1 METVRILIVE
11 DDPDIRS
18 YLKKGL
24 SQVGHTSDAYESAEE
39 ALSALATT
47 HYDVAVVDLILPGAD
62 GLDLIARMRDRGDRT
77 PVLIL
82 SARQS
87 VDDRV
92 RGLSAGGD
100 DYLTKPFSFS
110 ELVARLQALHRRAV
124 YEVPEDRLQVGDL
137 ELVVRSREV
146 FRGGT
151 RIDLQPREFAVLQYL
166 MENAGTVLPK
176 TFILEHVWNFDFDPQ
191 TNVLDVLISRLRKKV
206 DDPFETNLIHTVRG
220 VGYVIREPTNDG

>member
-1 METVRILIVE
+1 MNDVRVLIVE
-11 DDPDIRS
+11 DDPEIRS
-18 YLKKGL
+18 YLRKGL
-24 SQVGHTSDAYESAEE
+24 SQVGHTSDACESAEE

-47 HYDVAVVDLILPGAD
+47 KYDAAVVDLILPGAD
-62 GLDLIARMRDRGDRT
+62 GLDLISRMRDRGDRT

-92 RGLSAGGD
+92 LGLSAGGD

-110 ELVARLQALHRRAV
+110 ELVARLQALHRRAR
-124 YEVPEDRLQVGDL
+124 YDTPADRLRIADL
-137 ELVVRSREV
+137 TLDVRKREV
-146 FRGGT
+146 TRGNA

-166 MENAGTVLPK
+166 LENAGTVLPK

-206 DDPFETNLIHTVRG
+206 DDPFATKLIHTVRG
-220 VGYVIREPTNDG
+220 VGYVVREPAEDA

>member
-1 METVRILIVE
+1 LDKVRILIVE

-18 YLKKGL
+18 YLRKGL
-24 SQVGHTSDAYESAEE
+24 SQVGHASDGCESAEE
-39 ALSALATT
+39 ALAALSTT
-47 HYDVAVVDLILPGAD
+47 SYDVAVVDLILPGAD
-62 GLDLIARMRDRGDRT
+62 GLDLISRMRDRGDRT

-100 DYLTKPFSFS
+100 DYLTKPFSFA
-110 ELVARLQALHRRAV
+110 ELVARLQALHRRAG
-124 YEVPEDRLQVGDL
+124 YEVPEDRLHVGDL
-137 ELVVRSREV
+137 ELDVRRREV
-146 FRGGT
+146 SRDGN

-191 TNVLDVLISRLRKKV
+191 TNVLDVLISRLRKKI
-206 DDPFETNLIHTVRG
+206 DDPFETKLIHTVRG
-220 VGYVIREPTNDG
+220 VGYVIREPAEDA